1 MMDILQWGLNLLLIG
16 GAAWFWLEQKKR
28 TTNKVTSVSDERL
41 DHLES
46 RITKLEVELQKFQ
59 ASFDEQLKQVEVL
72 CEQANRALKNSRV
85 GFGSFPL
92 TQEESE
98 LKEAMYL
105 TSEVD
110 SIPSIAHL
118 ENTKIRLQKESSVD
132 LKTLLKGQ
140 LA

>member
-1 MMDILQWGLNLLLIG
+1 MMDILQWGLNLLFIG
-16 GAAWFWLEQKKR
+16 GAVWFWLDQKKL
-28 TTNKVTSVSDERL
+28 TTKRLGSSPEERIQQL
-41 DHLES
+41 EARIVQLES
-46 RITKLEVELQKFQ
+46 ELQKFQ
-59 ASFDEQLKQVEVL
+59 DSFGDQIKQIESL
-72 CEQANRALKNSRV
+72 CEQANRALKNSRL

-105 TSEVD
+105 TSEVE
-110 SIPSIAHL
+110 SIPSITHL
-118 ENTKIRLQKESSVD
+118 ENTKLRLQKESSVD